1 MKIYKT
7 KNEDKNEH
15 AMVQVEDLTKASGN
29 ASMHTRTP
37 MRMYSSLL
45 ECWHAPA
52 IHIIAHKRRPVE
64 SREECFTAS
73 LLYLLLL
80 LSLQRFYL
88 GWRPSAL
95 RQTSNYQI
103 FIR

>member
-45 ECWHAPA
+45 EC
-52 IHIIAHKRRPVE
+52 
-64 SREECFTAS
+64 
-73 LLYLLLL
+73 
-80 LSLQRFYL
+80 
-88 GWRPSAL
+88 
-95 RQTSNYQI
+95 
-103 FIR
+103 